1 MLFLFSV
8 LAHLTVAKDTKTGSY
23 QSV

>member
-8 LAHLTVAKDTKTGSY
+8 LAHITVAKDTKTGSY